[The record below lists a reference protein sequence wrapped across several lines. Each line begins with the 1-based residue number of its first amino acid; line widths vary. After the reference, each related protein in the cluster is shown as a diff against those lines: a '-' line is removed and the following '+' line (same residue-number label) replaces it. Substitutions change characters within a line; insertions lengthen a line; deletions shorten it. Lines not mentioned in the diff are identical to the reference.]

1 MLGAKKRPQGTY
13 DSDLLLKA
21 NYAVT
26 AIGTPETNFGLDGA
40 GGAAIVV
47 EVGTGLFKGCCIVD
61 ISAIETGGVE
71 EYHLTV
77 QGGVL
82 ANFAN
87 SVPLATL
94 SVGDPTNIIG
104 LSAVSTPGRYK
115 IYFDNEVNG
124 TYYPF
129 IRLQIVTVAGTE
141 NATFAAYVVPIQ

>member
-21 NYAVT
+21 NYAV
-26 AIGTPETNFGLDGA
+26 AGAGTVVGLDGA

-61 ISAIETGGVE
+61 ISAIITAGVE

-77 QGGVL
+77 EGGDD
-82 ANFAN
+82 AAFTNN
-87 SVPLATL
+87 VPLATL